1 MKVGDL
7 VRFSDGYD
15 LENNLARYR
24 SKGIILSFDK
34 DDDPMVLWFD
44 SSFFLTSRKQ
54 TFVGTLWCFQ
64 NVNKLFT
71 PFRGDQNE

>member
-7 VRFSDGYD
+7 VKFVDGSTM
-15 LENNLARYR
+15 LNLARYR

-44 SSFFLTSRKQ
+44 SIFFCQ
-54 TFVGTLWCFQ
+54 PEA
-64 NVNKLFT
+64 N
-71 PFRGDQNE
+71 FRRHIVVLSEC

>member
-7 VRFSDGYD
+7 VRFYDGYD
-15 LENNLARYR
+15 LENNLGRYR

-44 SSFFLTSRKQ
+44 SSFFYQ
-54 TFVGTLWCFQ
+54 PEP
-64 NVNKLFT
+64 N
-71 PFRGDQNE
+71 FRRHIVVLSEC

>member
-7 VRFSDGYD
+7 VRFYDGYD

-34 DDDPMVLWFD
+34 DDDPIVLWFD
-44 SSFFLTSRKQ
+44 SIFFCQ
-54 TFVGTLWCFQ
+54 PEA
-64 NVNKLFT
+64 N
-71 PFRGDQNE
+71 FRRHIVVLSEC

>member
-7 VRFSDGYD
+7 VKLVDGSNMLND
-15 LENNLARYR
+15 ARYR

-44 SSFFLTSRKQ
+44 SSFFYQ
-54 TFVGTLWCFQ
+54 PEA
-64 NVNKLFT
+64 N
-71 PFRGDQNE
+71 FRRHIVVLSEC